1 MKTYH
6 AVGSKVLLR
15 SLNALKVDDSSGLKM
30 VGKLFLP
37 AASTMQNE
45 EGNPI
50 MEWEVVSKGP
60 DCKVVAPGDIVL
72 ANGLIVMKVK
82 CGDQELGMIGEDA
95 LVAVVKNVPDEVEKK
110 D

>member
-15 SLNALKVDDSSGLKM
+15 AINALQEDESGFKQIGGIL
-30 VGKLFLP
+30 LP
-37 AASTMQNE
+37 KNSTIQNDKA
-45 EGNPI
+45 NPI
-50 MEWEVVSKGP
+50 MEWEVVSRGP

-82 CGDQELGMIGEDA
+82 CGEQDLGLVGEDA
-95 LVAVVKNVPDEVEKK
+95 LVAVVKESPDEVAQTT
-110 D
+110 

>member
-15 SLNALKVDDSSGLKM
+15 SINGLQADESGFKQI
-30 VGKLFLP
+30 GGIILP
-37 AASTMQNE
+37 RNSTLQNE

-50 MEWEVVSKGP
+50 MEWEVISKGP
-60 DCKVVAPGDIVL
+60 DCKVVSKGDIVM

-82 CGDQELGMIGEDA
+82 LGDMEVGMISEDA
-95 LVAVVKNVPDEVEKK
+95 LVAVVKELPDEVAKK